1 MKVES
6 KKNINPTYRYFS
18 IRKDLAVNPT
28 ELSRPF
34 MYIGQNEENHSL
46 LQSECFAG
54 IAEANLLKAKSSLN
68 KMNQSGIIP
77 AVIFVDLPLEL
88 KELQAFCIFI
98 QGNEKLSRVPVIM
111 NIRNLG
117 KNDIA
122 CLKAVKLVDELVDFK
137 VELASIRQ
145 KIDFIS
151 KVKHEL
157 IDRKGSIKPE
167 FKASGVY
174 KQQNLVKRVL
184 DILISVSFLIIL
196 MPVYFLIALAIKFET
211 RGPILYKSY
220 RAGKGYKI
228 FKFYKFR
235 TMRVGAERMINSIA
249 HLNKYNNFGHA
260 PVFFKVDNDPRITKV
275 GQFLRN
281 SGLDELPQFL
291 NVLIGDMS
299 IVGNRPLPLYEAS
312 SLTSNEWAERFS
324 APAGITGL
332 WQVNCKN
339 RQPFTCYDRIIM
351 DIEYS
356 KTSNIFMDFGIMVR
370 TPYVLI
376 QGLIQEEQTEPQ
388 YHSMH
393 MQPEL
398 SQV

>member
-1 MKVES
+1 MKVEN

-54 IAEANLLKAKSSLN
+54 IAEANLLKAKSSLI

-88 KELQAFCIFI
+88 KELQAFCTFI
-98 QGNEKLSRVPVIM
+98 QGNEKLSRVPLIM

-174 KQQNLVKRVL
+174 KQQNLVKRIL

-196 MPVYFLIALAIKFET
+196 MPVYFLIALAIKLET

-281 SGLDELPQFL
+281 
-291 NVLIGDMS
+291 GD
-299 IVGNRPLPLYEAS
+299 
-312 SLTSNEWAERFS
+312 
-324 APAGITGL
+324 
-332 WQVNCKN
+332 
-339 RQPFTCYDRIIM
+339 
-351 DIEYS
+351 
-356 KTSNIFMDFGIMVR
+356 
-370 TPYVLI
+370 
-376 QGLIQEEQTEPQ
+376 
-388 YHSMH
+388 
-393 MQPEL
+393 
-398 SQV
+398 